1 MLINFDEVFLD
12 NEKWHVF
19 FTFVFSKILVTVHG
33 VLERWQRSLTTVY
46 VEWVWLT
53 MLISEVNIQNI
64 LHDLLVI

>member
-1 MLINFDEVFLD
+1 MKNDMFL
-12 NEKWHVF
+12 
-19 FTFVFSKILVTVHG
+19 FTFVFSTILVTVHG